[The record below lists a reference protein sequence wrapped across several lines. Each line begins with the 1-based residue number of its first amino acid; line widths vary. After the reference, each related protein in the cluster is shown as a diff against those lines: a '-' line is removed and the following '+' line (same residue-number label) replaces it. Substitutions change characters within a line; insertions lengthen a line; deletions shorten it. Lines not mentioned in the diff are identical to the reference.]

1 MTGGPTLA
9 SMRRL
14 GIDWGYKHPTAPDVG
29 TLVDRIAR
37 ELGHEPTEAQKTAAR
52 TGIIKGVQAWVNRLP
67 NPNAAEDEKRLRPW
81 RQRVGLEPKPTLR
94 QTQKR
99 VEAELVE
106 LKARH
111 RDELRR
117 LREGHAKA
125 TRQLRKRQ
133 SSELA
138 RAALRRRRKR

>member
-1 MTGGPTLA
+1 
-9 SMRRL
+9 MRRL
-14 GIDWGYKHPTAPDVG
+14 GIDWGYAHPNAPDVG
-29 TLVDRIAR
+29 NLVDLIAR

-52 TGIIKGVQAWVNRLP
+52 AGLIKGVQARHNRMP

-94 QTQKR
+94 QTQR
-99 VEAELVE
+99 RLDAELVD

-111 RDELRR
+111 REELRR

-125 TRQLRKRQ
+125 TRKLRKRQ

-138 RAALRRRRKR
+138 RAALRRRRRR